1 MAVRIGGSYTRPAVI
16 KQDFGALQRGIA
28 STFKPAKK
36 SELKTAD
43 LDAIDPIEING
54 YYKAADGQEYD
65 LGIDPFLIAN
75 QKFVDVINDTRDDF
89 QAAHGDKRRQAEI
102 QADMLGYN
110 DVNNFNKAFE
120 SFENIDEFD
129 SNLQF
134 FFPDENGSATNINA
148 GEMAKILNNNANALT
163 VAKKTNKNGVMHY
176 GYELDTGSGK
186 VFLSGTNLND
196 AYLNKNLKLKY
207 NQTGIFNKIGNEL
220 KGSRKTDYFKAK
232 DGIDYVTDGSILK
245 SEAEADQ
252 AMNRIFNFSS
262 PLFETYESAKLQ
274 LQNAESGS
282 NPSFV
287 FTEDD
292 ETKFKQSGGNVD
304 LQRVRFYN
312 KQKYLLQVHPEAYVM
327 SDGSA
332 KFGGYGKGY
341 AVPRTEINKNM
352 FMSDTFVPKD
362 QKSDGA
368 QLVNMKDVDSFVNT
382 FTKGLTSTKE
392 ANDLFGSGQVPHMNA
407 VIIGAEIIKKP
418 KQLEPGQQVVSA
430 PGQNFDNVLAL
441 TLQQG
446 DFQIDKPVEYNLN
459 NPEQLK
465 RLILNTNYLG
475 NPKPFVGSASDEA
488 LSEAILKAIENK

>member
-28 STFKPAKK
+28 STFKPAKR

-75 QKFVDVINDTRDDF
+75 QKFVGVINDTRDDF

-134 FFPDENGSATNINA
+134 FFPDENGSATNITA
-148 GEMAKILNNNANALT
+148 GEMAKILNNNVNALT
-163 VAKKTNKNGVMHY
+163 VAKKTNRNGITHY

-207 NQTGIFNKIGNEL
+207 NQAGIFNNIAKEL
-220 KGSRKTDYFKAK
+220 KGSRKTDYFKAQ
-232 DGIDYVTDGSILK
+232 DGINYVTDESILK
-245 SEAEADQ
+245 SEVESDQ
-252 AMNRIFNFSS
+252 AMNRIFNPSS

-274 LQNAESGS
+274 LQNAESGN

-287 FTEDD
+287 FTEKDK
-292 ETKFKQSGGNVD
+292 EIFKQSGGNVN
-304 LQRVRFYN
+304 LQKLEFYN
-312 KQKYLLQVHPEAYVM
+312 KQKYLLQAHPEAYVM

-332 KFGGYGKGY
+332 KFEAAGYGKGY
-341 AVPRTEINKNM
+341 AVPRTYDNRNL
-352 FMSDTFVPKD
+352 FTTDTFVPKD
-362 QKSDGA
+362 EKGDKGISQSGIKDFYNTINQAVKTEDGIKKLIGTTLTLGGSGNRIVEVKTVFSPGFVGASDFSGPVVSIDH
-368 QLVNMKDVDSFVNT
+368 L
-382 FTKGLTSTKE
+382 GLTEGEEPPQFNLGDKDDFARLVRLT
-392 ANDLFGSGQVPHMNA
+392 NGFGQFGKDKSGRDDINAIISDYDNLSQV
-407 VIIGAEIIKKP
+407 
-418 KQLEPGQQVVSA
+418 
-430 PGQNFDNVLAL
+430 
-441 TLQQG
+441 
-446 DFQIDKPVEYNLN
+446 
-459 NPEQLK
+459 
-465 RLILNTNYLG
+465 TN
-475 NPKPFVGSASDEA
+475 
-488 LSEAILKAIENK
+488 IE